1 MDHQAKPKSGL
12 LEAAGTSPAVVFCS
26 TDSAERE
33 DLLHAVALVREQAF
47 DVRIESTGSVEQTR
61 DLIQQYASEQGT
73 TLIAAGGDGMLN
85 VFAQA
90 VDDFGLRGCT
100 MGVLPLGTANDFA
113 TAAGIP
119 VNDLVTA
126 LRVAIAGESCAVDMG
141 YINDQPFLNVV
152 TLGRTAAF
160 SNEVEPAMK
169 DRFGKWAYAFAA
181 IRRIGD
187 ARCEEVHVQA
197 GDLDWSGPAF
207 AVMVGN
213 GRQAGGGFA
222 LSADGV
228 LDDGLLDGLIIPEMT
243 LREAVVLAMDMKNGG
258 VDPRLD
264 DLPVFRAASA
274 IVSFPCMQAM
284 QVDGEQGEVDRAQF
298 RVDPGRVRI
307 RLPRVTPVVSRH

>member
-1 MDHQAKPKSGL
+1 MDDQAKPASGL
-12 LEAAGTSPAVVFCS
+12 LKAIGTSPAVVICS
-26 TDSAERE
+26 TKTAERD
-33 DLLHAVALVREQAF
+33 DLRQAIALVREQGF
-47 DVRIESTGSVEQTR
+47 DVRIESSGSVEQTS

-90 VDDFGLRGCT
+90 VDDFDLRGCVF
-100 MGVLPLGTANDFA
+100 GVLPLGTANDFA

-119 VNDLVTA
+119 GTDLVTA
-126 LRVAIAGESCAVDMG
+126 LRVAIAGEPCTVDMG
-141 YINDQPFLNVV
+141 FINDRPFLNVV

-169 DRFGKWAYAFAA
+169 DRFGKWAYAIAA
-181 IRRIGD
+181 IKRVGD
-187 ARCEEVHVQA
+187 ARCEEVRVQA

-222 LSADGV
+222 LSADGMI
-228 LDDGLLDGLIIPEMT
+228 DDGQLDGLIIPEMT
-243 LREAVVLAMDMKNGG
+243 LREAAVLAMDMKNGG

-274 IVSFPCMQAM
+274 TVSFPCMQAM
-284 QVDGEQGEVDRAQF
+284 QVDGEQGQVHQAQF
-298 RVDPGRVRI
+298 RVAPGRVRI
-307 RLPRVTPVVSRH
+307 RLPRVTDVVSWD